1 MVLCLEISAMYPT
14 ELSKITMTNPSK
26 TSATQ
31 CGNLSSSI
39 ISKHDINTSGIYRYR
54 RSFKNK
60 NVCEQ
65 HLNFVIM
72 KRLQSFI
79 ASFLGM
85 PVPVPCYYYEYCM
98 SCPVSVY
105 LGARYG
111 QAQQIDVPS
120 HDFSTQFVICSV
132 AISTSK
138 RAFHLFAQSTAGCHW
153 WVAVAITFYG
163 QFRTNFKRN
172 HQAETRLKQI
182 LLWFFFLC
190 SLVVITGC
198 AHLCEQP
205 TRRSGNQIPLAFHRF
220 LLFAFLGLIISMML
234 FDVGRGRQIT
244 RIKTVLLNGN
254 DDEQLKID
262 LNDQHNWVF
271 MMIYTKFVSSL
282 FVVVPLTTTFLLDSV
297 DVKKKFAILSFSLIF
312 VFIIYD
318 SRSFAYSCEMCV
330 YAHLE
335 VWTKCGV
342 RHFMMCRIY
351 IRTILLTKL
360 N

>member
-1 MVLCLEISAMYPT
+1 
-14 ELSKITMTNPSK
+14 MTNPSK

-105 LGARYG
+105 LGARSG

-138 RAFHLFAQSTAGCHW
+138 RAFHLFAQSSAGCHW
-153 WVAVAITFYG
+153 WVAVAIHILRPISN
-163 QFRTNFKRN
+163 QFQKEPPSRD
-172 HQAETRLKQI
+172 QI
-182 LLWFFFLC
+182 KTEIIVIFFLC

-205 TRRSGNQIPLAFHRF
+205 TRRSGNQIPLAFHR

-262 LNDQHNWVF
+262 LNDQHN
-271 MMIYTKFVSSL
+271 
-282 FVVVPLTTTFLLDSV
+282 
-297 DVKKKFAILSFSLIF
+297 
-312 VFIIYD
+312 
-318 SRSFAYSCEMCV
+318 
-330 YAHLE
+330 
-335 VWTKCGV
+335 
-342 RHFMMCRIY
+342 
-351 IRTILLTKL
+351 
-360 N
+360 